1 MKKFKFRLEPLLR
14 LKEHQEKDKQKSLA
28 FAAQKVFAQE
38 EHLRQIVHKR
48 FETQE
53 SQRESLTGH
62 LNPGHLL
69 ICSRYLGKLKMNEL
83 TGREILK
90 AFIVDRERKRL
101 ELVEATKQKK
111 IFEKLK
117 ERRRNNYM
125 ADNERIMQKEQD
137 DIAAKLFLQ
146 NKGSRSTR
154 EPWG

>member
-14 LKEHQEKDKQKSLA
+14 LKEHQEKDKQKTLA
-28 FAAQKVFAQE
+28 LAAQKVLTQE
-38 EHLRQIVHKR
+38 EQLRQIAQKR
-48 FETQE
+48 SETQQ
-53 SQRESLTGH
+53 SQRDSLSGR

-69 ICSRYLGKLKMNEL
+69 VCSRYLGKLKMNEL

-90 AFIVDRERKRL
+90 AFIADRERRRL

-117 ERRRNNYM
+117 ERRRNVYIS
-125 ADNERIMQKEQD
+125 DNERLTQKEQD

-146 NKGSRSTR
+146 NKSSRVTR